1 MTTAKRS
8 TELPNVPTLAEL
20 GYGQFDAPA
29 WWAVLAP
36 AKTPP
41 EIIARM
47 NAEVNKAIQSPEIAN
62 KLQAQGISIIG
73 GTPEVARVFI
83 EKQID
88 IWGKVIK
95 DYGIKAD

>member
-1 MTTAKRS
+1 M
-8 TELPNVPTLAEL
+8 
-20 GYGQFDAPA
+20 
-29 WWAVLAP
+29 LAP

-41 EIIARM
+41 EIVARM
-47 NAEVNKAIQSPEIAN
+47 NAEVNKAIQSPEIAK

-73 GTPEVARVFI
+73 GTPETARVFI

-88 IWGKVIK
+88 IWGKVVK